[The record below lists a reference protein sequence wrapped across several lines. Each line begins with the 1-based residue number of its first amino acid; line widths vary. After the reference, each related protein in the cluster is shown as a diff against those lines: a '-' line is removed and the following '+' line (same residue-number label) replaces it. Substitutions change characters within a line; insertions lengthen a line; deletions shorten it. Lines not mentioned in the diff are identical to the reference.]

1 MNKVTLSVEH
11 GIVDE
16 ALAAGV
22 RFYLGVGGLLL
33 SLDPYPCVDGGDRQ
47 SPAEP

>member
-11 GIVDE
+11 GIMDA

-22 RFYLGVGGLLL
+22 CFYLGVGGLLL
-33 SLDPYPCVDGGDRQ
+33 SLDAYPCADGGGRQ
-47 SPAEP
+47 ALAEP